1 MTERIDP
8 AVTAKIIQALASY
21 LKRDPAS
28 ITEEHH
34 LRDDL
39 GLDSVAII
47 ELLFEIEERFKLQI
61 PDQDLPGLSTVGT
74 VAGYVQRRLAE
85 SKTESKPESPK
96 PVAAASK
103 SKSAKIDQD
112 QDNLSQ
118 VPVYQEGSR
127 GKVCYGQK
135 IEKDILRYIRE
146 EESHGPMS
154 KPQLPSPITLAQI
167 HEACWRD
174 DSRRRPDTDLQLDKP
189 R

>member
-21 LKRDPAS
+21 LKRDPAT

-96 PVAAASK
+96 PLAAASK
-103 SKSAKIDQD
+103 SKSAK
-112 QDNLSQ
+112 STK
-118 VPVYQEGSR
+118 PKTTS
-127 GKVCYGQK
+127 GKSPSTKKAVAAK
-135 IEKDILRYIRE
+135 SVMARK
-146 EESHGPMS
+146 S
-154 KPQLPSPITLAQI
+154 KKTSSGTSGKKKVTA
-167 HEACWRD
+167 R
-174 DSRRRPDTDLQLDKP
+174 
-189 R
+189 